1 MTVILTSCGGKSMN
15 IIPVGE
21 EATDTTI
28 TNEVPRDMTSPEI
41 IEERV
46 RTIYKAVAAAYPE
59 INDISPS
66 NDSLDFAF
74 CTGQWQTLVEMVN
87 EKDASNMGRS
97 GFFKAD
103 YWIMGQ
109 DWGRIS
115 ASNIKANVK
124 NDTHADVTLTLHNLS
139 DIRVKLEMIF
149 ERGEW
154 LIDNFIDQSHNKN
167 WKQSMIKY
175 LEKKEKEDKDLE
187 PGIIEYDY

>member
-1 MTVILTSCGGKSMN
+1 MN

-109 DWGRIS
+109 DWGKITIS
-115 ASNIKANVK
+115 DVKVSIKDKIHAN
-124 NDTHADVTLTLHNLS
+124 ALFTLHNLGTHTK
-139 DIRVKLEMIF
+139 VELEMVF

-154 LIDNFIDQSHNKN
+154 FIDNFIDQSKNMN
-167 WKQSMIKY
+167 WKKNMLIY
-175 LEKKEKEDKDLE
+175 LEKKGKKQQDEAADD
-187 PGIIEYDY
+187 GIIEYEIH